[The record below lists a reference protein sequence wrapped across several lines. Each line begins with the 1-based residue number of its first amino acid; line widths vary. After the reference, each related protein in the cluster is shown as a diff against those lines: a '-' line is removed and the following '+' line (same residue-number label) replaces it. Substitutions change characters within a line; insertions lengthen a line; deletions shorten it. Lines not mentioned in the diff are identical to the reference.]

1 MGTRNAYRY
10 TCGSSSLEVH
20 SGRTAN
26 PLRITAAAWQFL
38 LLTDSAT
45 AMELMLLAQ
54 TLPMILCD
62 VFHKEYSY
70 HEYTIAGIPGDS
82 L

>member
-1 MGTRNAYRY
+1 MWIQLSRGTLW
-10 TCGSSSLEVH
+10 TH
-20 SGRTAN
+20 SKST
-26 PLRITAAAWQFL
+26 RITTAAWQFL